1 MGAVLQKKTMQLF
14 NELQLQKSIVAEKMA
29 EAVLAQ
35 AEDDKENA
43 IANKEKAAA
52 KQEKAELDKVD
63 KYMQLIDKDT
73 SDYDDAVHAAKRFRG
88 NQS

>member
-29 EAVLAQ
+29 EAVLVQ

-52 KQEKAELDKVD
+52 K
-63 KYMQLIDKDT
+63 
-73 SDYDDAVHAAKRFRG
+73 
-88 NQS
+88 